1 MFFSSADNLIYK
13 FIKDGLTNSDTQLLQ
28 FCNLIKVVIRIL
40 YANIITFLQ
49 HSNHQQPFIHKLDKK
64 QIANYKSIA
73 HNKMNLC
80 SKNLVIS
87 HLICRFAKYKSLLET
102 DSKQRI
108 YLKTKTL

>member
-1 MFFSSADNLIYK
+1 ML
-13 FIKDGLTNSDTQLLQ
+13 LLQ
-28 FCNLIKVVIRIL
+28 FRDFIKIVIRIFST
-40 YANIITFLQ
+40 NIITFLQ
-49 HSNHQQPFIHKLDKK
+49 HSNHRQRFIHKLDEK
-64 QIANYKSIA
+64 QTANYKSIA

-87 HLICRFAKYKSLLET
+87 HLICRFAKHKSLLET